1 MSYKIYTD
9 GSCHGNPGPGG
20 WAFVI
25 VTDDQIVKEKSG
37 CMEQTTNNQMEL
49 SAAIEGLIYF
59 NEYIQSKEVEI
70 FTDSKYVIDGINSW
84 IHGWKVNNWR
94 TASKKPVKNDN
105 LWKALDELNVKLKV
119 NWNWVKGHS
128 GDIYNDKVDLLANDA
143 TVGNCVT

>member
-84 IHGWKVNNWR
+84 IHGWKKNNWR

-105 LWKALDELNVKLKV
+105 LWKALDELNIKLKV

-128 GDIYNDKVDLLANDA
+128 GDIYNDKVDLLANNA

>member
-105 LWKALDELNVKLKV
+105 LWKALDELNVKLNV

-128 GDIYNDKVDLLANDA
+128 GDIYNDKVDLLANNA